1 MRAVKLQASSVIKT
15 DILIIGGGLA
25 GMMAALAAR
34 SHGCKVAVVSKAPVG
49 RSGNTLVSGG
59 GISSAT
65 DEPVN
70 DADTFLRDI
79 NLSGQ
84 GLNDDVLSRKL
95 VFESFAMLQILQKYG
110 VNLLHEQGG
119 YKRRQPPGHSVP
131 RNIPTDWS
139 GLSYLNRG
147 LSFTLPLLAELH
159 KQEVQLYEG
168 IQIVKLLK
176 NETSVVGAW
185 GCDRN
190 GQGYCFYAQRVI
202 LATGGGGQLYLQT
215 NNTGDITADGLAL
228 ALEAGCKLRDME
240 QIQFYPTMMFK
251 PSKVPASNPLFGEGA
266 VLRNR
271 MGELFM
277 QRYDPAGNMATRD
290 SMARAIFM
298 EIKTGNGI
306 DNSVYFDCTGIA
318 ADRLKTR
325 FKDFYEFMCSMGVD
339 PSKDY
344 MLVSPCVHYFL
355 GGIVI
360 DEYCRTGING
370 LYAAGEICGGVH
382 GANRLSGAAL
392 MEACVFGWQAGET
405 AADELEPRK
414 AIGIAVEE
422 GLLSSQK
429 FAATQLRA
437 IRTIMWEN
445 VSLIRNENGLMAALE
460 YVEAAKYTAVAMTEK
475 AMLSVAET
483 IIRSALL
490 RRESR
495 GAHYRSD
502 YPDVQKNYRG
512 NTICWQDNSEL
523 KVNFQQNHSAI

>member
-1 MRAVKLQASSVIKT
+1 MQTLSVVKT
-15 DILIIGGGLA
+15 DILIIGGGIA
-25 GMMAALAAR
+25 GMMAALSAR
-34 SHGCKVAVVSKAPVG
+34 SHGCKIAVVSKAPVG

-65 DEPVN
+65 DEPGN
-70 DADTFLRDI
+70 DADTFLKDI

-84 GLNDDVLSRKL
+84 GLNNNVLSRKL
-95 VFESFAMLQILQKYG
+95 VYESFDKIKILEKYG
-110 VNLLHEQGG
+110 VKLLYENGG

-147 LSFTLPLLAELH
+147 LSFTLPLLTELN
-159 KQEVQLYEG
+159 KQDVALYEG
-168 IQIVKLLK
+168 IQIIKLLK
-176 NETSVVGAW
+176 DGSRVIGAL
-185 GCDRN
+185 GRDRN
-190 GQGYCFYAQRVI
+190 GQGYCFYGRNVI
-202 LATGGGGQLYLQT
+202 LATGGGGQLYLRT

-240 QIQFYPTMMFK
+240 QVQFYPSMMFK

-266 VLRNR
+266 VLRNCF
-271 MGELFM
+271 GELFM
-277 QRYDPAGNMATRD
+277 SRYDSAGNMATRD

-298 EIKTGNGI
+298 EIKAGNGV
-306 DNSVYFDCTGIA
+306 DNSVYFDCTGIPS
-318 ADRLKTR
+318 DRLKAR

-344 MLVSPCVHYFL
+344 MQVSPCVHYFL

-360 DEYCRTGING
+360 DEYCRTGIEG

-392 MEACVFGWQAGET
+392 MEACVFGWQAGQT
-405 AADELEPRK
+405 AANELQTIKE
-414 AIGIAVEE
+414 IDLGIDKNS
-422 GLLSSQK
+422 LSTQK
-429 FAATQLRA
+429 MTDTQLRSL
-437 IRTIMWEN
+437 RTMMWEN
-445 VSLIRNENGLMAALE
+445 VSLIRNDAGLRTALDYIE
-460 YVEAAKYTAVAMTEK
+460 EAREKTNNYIVSMTEK
-475 AMLSVAET
+475 AMLTVAEA

-490 RRESR
+490 RCESR

-502 YPDVQKNYRG
+502 YPDTHDDYQG
-512 NTICWQDNSEL
+512 NIICWQEDSKL
-523 KVNFQQNHSAI
+523 KVSFQR